1 MHLSFVPYPICK
13 HPDNTFECGISI
25 LVNLKIIK
33 TIAFVGREA
42 GLNEE
47 VAKTIALQLCHAY
60 EAWLD
65 HGQNKRLDELLAAM
79 GDHCRKEMFAAA
91 RPNEIPWAD

>member
-1 MHLSFVPYPICK
+1 MHLTLVPYPITK

-25 LVNLKIIK
+25 LVNLKLIK
-33 TIAFVGREA
+33 TIAFVGRDV

-47 VAKTIALQLCHAY
+47 FARTIALQLCHAY

-65 HGQNKRLDELLAAM
+65 HGQNKRLGELLAAM

>member
-1 MHLSFVPYPICK
+1 MHLTLVPYPISK

-33 TIAFVGREA
+33 TIAFVGREV

-65 HGQNKRLDELLAAM
+65 HGQNKRLDALLAAM
-79 GDHCRKEMFAAA
+79 GDNCRKEMFAAA
-91 RPNEIPWAD
+91 RPTEISWAD